1 MFNLVPELALCIV
14 LNCFAYWFVLFVL
27 GFWDTQ
33 GVRGTRRHPVYP
45 GWKKEAKDQ
54 VDDSSVPKKGK
65 VGLRYL
71 NLKLYFYVALG
82 TFLACACCPLYQAK

>member
-1 MFNLVPELALCIV
+1 MVPELALFIV
-14 LNCFAYWFVLFVL
+14 LDCFAYWFVLFVWIL
-27 GFWDTQ
+27 GHT